1 MYGRFHTPLTIRS
14 YSNPLYSQLF
24 IKMQLRS
31 VNTTRSVNTVSD
43 RVIIDNARFC
53 GKIHQRENITMTVET
68 PTPAPTSS
76 GKTTIK
82 QTITKHPMRL
92 RSSSRRMACS
102 QPTYPKPMHSA
113 YMVSARTHKDEADIS
128 PEGVF
133 YKWLVA
139 RLRTLIVDDFKK
151 TSGVCTTPRLMDR
164 VQLIVEMVAVLEDH
178 IDYITTHRNF
188 ARFSQL
194 IVSKMSELEK
204 QITAILNGE
213 SVNDVVFNL
222 THEERMVL
230 GNARADMVKL
240 MVITNNRLP
249 QV

>member
-14 YSNPLYSQLF
+14 NLNPLYSQLF

-31 VNTTRSVNTVSD
+31 GNTTRSVNTVSD

-53 GKIHQRENITMTVET
+53 GKIHQRENITMTID
-68 PTPAPTSS
+68 APTSS

-82 QTITKHPMRL
+82 QTIAKHPMRL
-92 RSSSRRMACS
+92 RSSSRRMTSS
-102 QPTYPKPMHSA
+102 QPTYPKPMHFA
-113 YMVSARTHKDEADIS
+113 DMVYARTHKDEADIS

-164 VQLIVEMVAVLEDH
+164 VQLIVEMVAVLEEH

-222 THEERMVL
+222 TYEERVVL